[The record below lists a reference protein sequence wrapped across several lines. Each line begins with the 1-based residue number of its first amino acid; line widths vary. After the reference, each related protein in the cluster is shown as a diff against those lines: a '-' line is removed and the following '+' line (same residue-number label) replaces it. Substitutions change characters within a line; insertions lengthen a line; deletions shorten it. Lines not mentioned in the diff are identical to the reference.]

1 MVTGKTRENEHS
13 IANFEAL
20 KTAIANN
27 ETSLV
32 KELVAGQTMQK
43 LEKDYLLELARL
55 GNNPQIVRLLQEVP
69 LRE

>member
-1 MVTGKTRENEHS
+1 MANDKTDNNEHR
-13 IANFEAL
+13 IASFEAL

-32 KELVAGQTMQK
+32 KDLVAGQTMQK